1 MRELCLRIARGR
13 LAACRLDGRSGHR
26 GTRRNTTRGALAL
39 DHEIGYVKGLTDDA
53 KAVEL
58 EPHLLVHRV
67 AGVEAH
73 HHRNTGSD
81 RVEELRKLGAGKMYE
96 PRGDDH
102 QRHRRLEH
110 LAEAVT
116 KSIGHAN
123 GYSVLEALQADRLG
137 QRTIPIDH
145 QYACHGIPFRVYFGT
160 STEQQ
165 TKCHVLRCP

>member
-67 AGVEAH
+67 AGVSSIWRRPSQRASAMRMAIPCSRH
-73 HHRNTGSD
+73 CRPTDSVSARFPSIINT
-81 RVEELRKLGAGKMYE
+81 RVMEFLSGFILE
-96 PRGDDH
+96 PR
-102 QRHRRLEH
+102 
-110 LAEAVT
+110 
-116 KSIGHAN
+116 
-123 GYSVLEALQADRLG
+123 
-137 QRTIPIDH
+137 
-145 QYACHGIPFRVYFGT
+145 
-160 STEQQ
+160 
-165 TKCHVLRCP
+165 